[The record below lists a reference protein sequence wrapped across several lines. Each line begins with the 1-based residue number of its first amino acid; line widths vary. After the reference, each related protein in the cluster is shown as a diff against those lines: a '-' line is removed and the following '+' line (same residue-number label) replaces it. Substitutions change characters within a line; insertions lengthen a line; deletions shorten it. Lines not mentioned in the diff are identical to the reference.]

1 MTHLRVLVYKDENR
15 VLLLS
20 SWAPGET
27 DVSIK
32 YRNAWGSCCEE
43 DQVHDALIKI
53 LGPDRFGILNLL
65 DFRNVTSIYIVYF
78 LQSPSESGMSPVINH
93 TYAFAAK
100 LRRSKSEIKTIDTFT
115 AAQAG
120 FATK

>member
-20 SWAPGET
+20 SRAPGET

-93 TYAFAAK
+93 TYAK